1 MCLKSIFRCFR
12 VESKI
17 KKLKRKVELKMK
29 TNMKKKK
36 ELNLKSEKHS
46 KLITNIVEKALAG
59 ISIKEIIELRKVGAE
74 NRYEYY
80 NRIKL
85 KYIGMLGLLGIN
97 YEITE
102 EVESRLFFLIHDI
115 IQQITVEKYENVN
128 EPLTVSFSQY
138 H

>member
-1 MCLKSIFRCFR
+1 
-12 VESKI
+12 
-17 KKLKRKVELKMK
+17 MK

-115 IQQITVEKYENVN
+115 IQQITVEKYENAN